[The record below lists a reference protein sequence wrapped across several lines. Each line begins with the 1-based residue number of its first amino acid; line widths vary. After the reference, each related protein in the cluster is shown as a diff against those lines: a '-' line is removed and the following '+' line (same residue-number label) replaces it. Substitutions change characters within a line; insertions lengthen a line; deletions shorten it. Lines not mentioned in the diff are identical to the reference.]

1 MSVKRGLTVSPQS
14 SFLFSS
20 AWSVRID
27 GVFHW
32 MYSQKDCY
40 NRAYSLTWSTSM
52 LIYIIRTKESFYI
65 RKEFNSVRVVLVHKH
80 GCRFV
85 VLEHQYGRYDVMWI
99 RSNRSLV
106 GEGDNGSPSA
116 SATRDLGTRLSSNL
130 ILNQLEHYAVV
141 DPGSLVTSTRPAIV
155 PIRRRNYLERETAK
169 MALPKKEGIL
179 IDAQRNC
186 VIYLIRPRR

>member
-1 MSVKRGLTVSPQS
+1 M
-14 SFLFSS
+14 
-20 AWSVRID
+20 
-27 GVFHW
+27 
-32 MYSQKDCY
+32 
-40 NRAYSLTWSTSM
+40 
-52 LIYIIRTKESFYI
+52 RTYCTKLKESFYI
-65 RKEFNSVRVVLVHKH
+65 RNEFNSLRVVLVHQH

-85 VLEHQYGRYDVMWI
+85 VLELQYGRYDVMWI

-116 SATRDLGTRLSSNL
+116 SATRDPGTRLSSNL

-169 MALPKKEGIL
+169 MAILKKEGIL
-179 IDAQRNC
+179 IGAQRNC